1 MNQNQN
7 LNRSEREL
15 DSLLSAPSGR
25 LVDDV
30 KKIEGDIIVL
40 GAGGKMGPSLCVL
53 AQNAIKEAGTKS
65 KVIAVSRFSDPFA
78 VNLLRENG
86 VEMVNADLLEPGAL
100 EKLPDAPNV
109 VYMAGRKF
117 GTGGREYMTWAMN
130 VVLPSMVARRY
141 KDSRIAVFSSGN
153 IYPQLH
159 LDSGGATEDTPP
171 GPVGEYGMSCL
182 GRERVFEYAAKT
194 YGTKIAVLRLNYAID
209 LRYGVLFDIA
219 SKVQNNIPIS
229 LSVPA
234 FNCIWQG
241 DANEMAIRSLLFA
254 DPEVFCI
261 NITGLETVMVHE
273 TAKKFGELLDKKVT
287 FENEASE
294 TALLSNSAKMAK
306 LFGLPSVSLETM
318 IKWQA
323 EWILSGGRS
332 LERPTHFEEKK
343 GDY

>member
-1 MNQNQN
+1 MDWN
-7 LNRSEREL
+7 ERKL
-15 DSLLSAPSGR
+15 DSLLAAPSGR
-25 LVDDV
+25 LLDDV
-30 KKIEGDIIVL
+30 KKIEGDIVVL

-65 KVIAVSRFSDPFA
+65 KVIAVSRFTDPFA
-78 VNLLRENG
+78 VKLLEKNG

-117 GTGGREYMTWAMN
+117 GTGGREYLTWAMN
-130 VVLPSMVARRY
+130 VALPSMAARRY

-153 IYPQLH
+153 IYPKLPTG
-159 LDSGGATEDTPP
+159 SGGATEDTPP

-219 SKVQNNIPIS
+219 SKVQNNIPVS
-229 LSVPA
+229 LGVPA

-241 DANEMAIRSLLFA
+241 DADEMAIRSLLFA
-254 DPEVFCI
+254 DSEVFCI
-261 NITGLETVMVHE
+261 NITGPETALVKK
-273 TAKKFGELLDKKVT
+273 TAKKFGELFDREVT
-287 FENEASE
+287 FCDEGSE

-343 GDY
+343 GTY